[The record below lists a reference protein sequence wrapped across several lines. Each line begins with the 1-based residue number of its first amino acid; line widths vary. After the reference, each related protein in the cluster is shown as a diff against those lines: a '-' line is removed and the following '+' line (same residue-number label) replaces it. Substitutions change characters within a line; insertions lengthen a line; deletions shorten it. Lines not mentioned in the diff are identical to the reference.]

1 MTYVKDVNTSEE
13 LFWVSFRDW
22 AFRFISD
29 HNFHNKEDRWSIVK
43 RTTDSKGNLTI
54 WVERNKEA

>member
-1 MTYVKDVNTSEE
+1 MTYIRDINSGEE

-29 HNFHNKEDRWSIVK
+29 HNFYHKDDRWSIVK

-54 WVERNKEA
+54 WVETGKEA